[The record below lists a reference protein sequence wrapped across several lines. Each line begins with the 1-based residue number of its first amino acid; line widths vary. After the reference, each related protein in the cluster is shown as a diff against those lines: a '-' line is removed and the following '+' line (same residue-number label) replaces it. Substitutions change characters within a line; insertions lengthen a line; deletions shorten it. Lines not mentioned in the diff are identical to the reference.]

1 MNNPRLA
8 NRYAKSLLQLAAEQN
23 KVESVYSDMLFLRE
37 VSKASPDFVNL
48 FRSPIIAPNKK
59 EKVVLSVIGNKV
71 SDLTIGFI
79 KLLVKK
85 SRESFLPEM
94 IDAVID
100 QYYTLNRIHRIK
112 FTTAAP
118 VSKELEQEII
128 SKVNAHPGFER
139 VEMRTAVDD
148 SLIGGYKFEMGD
160 ILIDASIARDLS
172 EVKKQFKSNEYIHR
186 IR

>member
-1 MNNPRLA
+1 
-8 NRYAKSLLQLAAEQN
+8 
-23 KVESVYSDMLFLRE
+23 
-37 VSKASPDFVNL
+37 
-48 FRSPIIAPNKK
+48 
-59 EKVVLSVIGNKV
+59 
-71 SDLTIGFI
+71 
-79 KLLVKK
+79 
-85 SRESFLPEM
+85 M

-139 VEMRTAVDD
+139 VEMRTAIDD